1 MHDDIWSLFDLKSL
15 NRVALL
21 TLIFDSGLILI
32 GFKDINELKLELVFH
47 TRIEAYADKI
57 YIHTRS

>member
-47 TRIEAYADKI
+47 TRTEAYVDKI